1 MCQEIKRSVTEA
13 KKNIEEIFEAARL
26 EAIEDVLKKA
36 RNDLIRKNMIK
47 LIFQETTK
55 QLVIVVYNYDNEKQE
70 ALEVAMDEAH
80 CYLKRVSDYQ
90 SLIIPLIYPDIFNDH
105 FFPEQRD
112 LAVKEAL
119 RKCKSKLMNDRQIQE
134 LERRILIQ
142 QKLIKDRV
150 MHQMR

>member
-1 MCQEIKRSVTEA
+1 VCQEIKRRVTEA

-55 QLVIVVYNYDNEKQE
+55 QLVTIVYNYDNEKQE

-105 FFPEQRD
+105 FFPQQRD
-112 LAVKEAL
+112 LAV
-119 RKCKSKLMNDRQIQE
+119 
-134 LERRILIQ
+134 
-142 QKLIKDRV
+142 
-150 MHQMR
+150 